1 MEVSV
6 DREMRRIV
14 GLFAVSMAVSSCRD
28 ADLGPLRADLV
39 RSGEVVC
46 APPAARAPHAARA
59 REVQPADIENAIAKL
74 CDAELAHLEMPTE
87 PLEVVHEALL
97 QERAVAGYVRRSRMM
112 IDAARVDVG
121 AMKPSAGGMRT
132 AEEAL
137 TKAASMRCGPSWPGL
152 DRAMLAA
159 AVARNKAE
167 HPAEALDRCVDVV
180 ALVRD
185 EDLTGDMT
193 DVLLANSQ
201 LQRAVATCGPILE
214 AAPKDVA
221 TKAVASLAAL
231 RSTFPKSLDD
241 ARRRDHAEMVLFA
254 FGKGGDPAYAY
265 PCERATAFA
274 AGEGPGGKPTT
285 RGDRLDLEK
294 AWQSA
299 HAESQTTDPKFE
311 EAFTLSLT
319 LLDRLIARKR

>member
-1 MEVSV
+1 
-6 DREMRRIV
+6 
-14 GLFAVSMAVSSCRD
+14 
-28 ADLGPLRADLV
+28 
-39 RSGEVVC
+39 
-46 APPAARAPHAARA
+46 
-59 REVQPADIENAIAKL
+59 
-74 CDAELAHLEMPTE
+74 
-87 PLEVVHEALL
+87 
-97 QERAVAGYVRRSRMM
+97 MM
-112 IDAARVDVG
+112 IDAARVDLG
-121 AMKPSAGGMRT
+121 GMRSGAGGTRT

-137 TKAASMRCGPSWPGL
+137 TKAAAVRCGPSWPGL
-152 DRAMLAA
+152 DRAMLAS
-159 AVARNKAE
+159 AVALSKAE
-167 HPAEALDRCVDVV
+167 RPAEALDRCVDVI

-214 AAPKDVA
+214 AAPKEISA
-221 TKAVASLAAL
+221 KAAVSLAAL

-241 ARRRDHAEMVLFA
+241 ARRRDRAEMVLFA
-254 FGKGGDPAYAY
+254 FGKGGDPAHAY

-294 AWQSA
+294 AWRTA
-299 HAESQTTDPKFE
+299 HAESEASDPKFE

-319 LLDRLIARKR
+319 LLDRLIARAR

>member
-1 MEVSV
+1 MV
-6 DREMRRIV
+6 
-14 GLFAVSMAVSSCRD
+14 MAVSSCRD

-39 RSGEVVC
+39 SSGELVC
-46 APPAARAPHAARA
+46 APPAARAPHAART
-59 REVQPADIENAIAKL
+59 REVEPAEIEAAIAKL
-74 CDAELAHLEMPTE
+74 CEAELAHLETPAE
-87 PLEVVHEALL
+87 LLGIVHEALL
-97 QERAVAGYVRRSRMM
+97 QERAVAGYLRRSRMM
-112 IDAARVDVG
+112 VDAARVDLG
-121 AMKPSAGGMRT
+121 AMKPGAGGT
-132 AEEAL
+132 WTPEEAL
-137 TKAASMRCGPSWPGL
+137 TKAAAVRCGPSWPGL
-152 DRAMLAA
+152 DRAMLAS
-159 AVARNKAE
+159 AVALGKAD

-214 AAPKDVA
+214 AAPKELA
-221 TKAVASLAAL
+221 AKALASLATM

-241 ARRRDHAEMVLFA
+241 ARRRDRAEMVLFA
-254 FGKGGDPAYAY
+254 FGKGGEPAHAY

-294 AWQSA
+294 AWRTA
-299 HAESQTTDPKFE
+299 HAESETSDLKFD

-319 LLDRLIARKR
+319 LLDRWIARPR